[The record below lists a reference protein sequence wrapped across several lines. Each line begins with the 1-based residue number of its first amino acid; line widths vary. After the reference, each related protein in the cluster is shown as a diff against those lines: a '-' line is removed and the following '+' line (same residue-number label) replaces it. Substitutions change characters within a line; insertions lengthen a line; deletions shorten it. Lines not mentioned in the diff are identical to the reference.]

1 LTFEGKMVVAA
12 SREGLS
18 PSYLHLYRNGVV
30 EIVEASILNHTIRD
44 HPDLRYIPSLGVE
57 KHIVTGVDRG
67 LGLMRHI
74 GAPAPVAV
82 TFALTDVKGM
92 ILIAGELWELNEQHP
107 VLNTHLFFPDA
118 ILAELTDRI
127 GPLLRPLFDLLWN
140 AGGFDQ
146 SPNFDANGNWRER

>member
-1 LTFEGKMVVAA
+1 MVVAA
-12 SREGLS
+12 SRDGLS

-30 EIVEASILNHTIRD
+30 ELVDASILNHRMTS

-57 KHIVTGVDRG
+57 RLIVTGVERG

-74 GAPAPVAV
+74 GGSAPVAV

-92 ILIAGELWELNEQHP
+92 VLIFDDRWELFEHHP

-118 ILAELTDRI
+118 IMLEVTDRI
-127 GPLLRPLFDLLWN
+127 GPLLRPLFDLLFN
-140 AGGFDQ
+140 ACGIDQ
-146 SPNFDANGNWRER
+146 SPGFDAHGDWRGWQ